1 MTREMSS
8 KSSAKKNEPVPGDR
22 LPMAGLGASAAVGAF
37 IGAMPAKTGLSVVVG
52 EHLRSDARTLMP
64 ELLARSR
71 TPEVHQ
77 APDRRG
83 VRGSIDHSCQS
94 LTDHRHGAIGVTRV
108 WNQH

>member
-8 KSSAKKNEPVPGDR
+8 KSSAKKSKPVP
-22 LPMAGLGASAAVGAF
+22 
-37 IGAMPAKTGLSVVVG
+37 KTGLSFIVG
-52 EHLRSDARTLMP
+52 EHVDLTHVHLMP

-94 LTDHRHGAIGVTRV
+94 LTDDRHGAIGVTNV
-108 WNQH
+108 WNRH